1 MVILHIYKFKDY
13 LDHKFQVT
21 SGHSAYP
28 QEDWPPFVFKIMRIF
43 YLLLML
49 IYDWLIHNPTIGR
62 HAYNFLK
69 F

>member
-49 IYDWLIHNPTIGR
+49 IYVG
-62 HAYNFLK
+62 
-69 F
+69 